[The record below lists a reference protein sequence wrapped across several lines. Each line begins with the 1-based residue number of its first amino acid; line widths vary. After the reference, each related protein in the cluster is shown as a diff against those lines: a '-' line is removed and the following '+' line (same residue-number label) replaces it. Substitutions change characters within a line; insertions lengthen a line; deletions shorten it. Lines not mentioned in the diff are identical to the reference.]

1 MLGNYF
7 EDMVSAIANKNVK
20 LTWFDVIINSL
31 PQPQPQPQL
40 FSSIM
45 SVKK

>member
-7 EDMVSAIANKNVK
+7 DDMVNAIANKNVK

-31 PQPQPQPQL
+31 PQPQPQL